1 MRVLAKTG
9 AMVRDRGV
17 MYMSLAQSV
26 ILYVSDSWVVV
37 GVMLKVLEGFHHWAA
52 RQIMVMMEKC
62 VADSKW
68 EYPLVVV
75 AIEAALLHP
84 IQEYIH
90 RQQVNIAEQVAF
102 RPIYELCIE
111 AERRPGMIQMI
122 RLWYQDVVN

>member
-1 MRVLAKTG
+1 
-9 AMVRDRGV
+9 
-17 MYMSLAQSV
+17 
-26 ILYVSDSWVVV
+26 
-37 GVMLKVLEGFHHWAA
+37 MLKILEGFHHWAA
-52 RQIMVMMEKC
+52 RQITVMMEKC

-84 IQEYIH
+84 IQDYIH
-90 RQQVNIAEQVAF
+90 IQQVNIAEQVAF